1 MNVELVYTTKEVAKI
16 LKCSESSVNNMR
28 ANGTL
33 HEIKGIAGIRYSK
46 KEVECLLGI
55 VDEYTPMAYRKLK
68 AEVERLRKENHKLK
82 SEIKKITSQML
93 VMVNEEL

>member
-1 MNVELVYTTKEVAKI
+1 MEEMVYTTSEVAKI

-46 KEVECLLGI
+46 KEVESLIGI
-55 VDEYTPMAYRKLK
+55 VDEYSPIGYRKLK
-68 AEVERLRKENHKLK
+68 KECERLEQENTRLK
-82 SEIKKITSQML
+82 NSIKKLTSEML
-93 VMVNEEL
+93 VIVGETI